1 MSSNETN
8 SKSNRY
14 ENIAREAVNQ
24 NFDSCVHGHTAVIVT
39 MMATAIK
46 QAVEADRKV
55 LLDTVKQRV
64 DGIGRGDAASVSV
77 AMAIVEDMQIAMKKR
92 DA

>member
-1 MSSNETN
+1 M
-8 SKSNRY
+8 SNRY
-14 ENIAREAVNQ
+14 EDAAREAVNQ
-24 NFDSCVHGHTAVIVT
+24 NFDSCIKGRTDVIVT
-39 MMATAIK
+39 MVATAIK

-64 DGIGRGDAASVSV
+64 DGIGRGDAASVGV
-77 AMAIVEDMQIAMKKR
+77 AMAIAEDMQIAMKKR